1 MTDSNVQPPDLKNTS
16 LVTDG
21 GGENHNL
28 LVEDFLANLEMPEII
43 KLLALKDVKFSNS
56 AIEAVNKIIKRYLR
70 KKLPDTI
77 EKLTECLEDIIYDY
91 NTKRPHGSLL
101 GLTPIE
107 CYTSEE
113 INLDFKQQ
121 KLEAKKNRI
130 IQNKSVNCGLD
141 VCKEIK

>member
-28 LVEDFLANLEMPEII
+28 LVDDFIINIDTPEII

-77 EKLTECLEDIIYDY
+77 EKLIECLDDIISDY